1 MRVTTSCSWL
11 LACLLVQG
19 LALDRT
25 VAAETQPL
33 APAAAPS
40 LAESVRTGLLV
51 SSLQLT
57 LPDEGP
63 RYRHLVEAPSSVAFQ
78 KALDAFTHAQYGQAR
93 AGFEALVKQGPEG
106 QLAAVAQAFLAELAL
121 LESPTIQGRS
131 AAITQYRTL
140 LTQHP
145 KDLNASRALWRIGD
159 IYLEMGWVSDA
170 IGAYQYATTRMQTS
184 ADADRSL
191 LSLGVIFE
199 SREQW
204 ADTEQAFG
212 TVRKRS
218 TDDRVLVRATLGQA
232 KALCALKRE
241 REAHP
246 LYAMLYQ
253 RWPDRLRSDAQAL
266 RQYGEIL
273 AGTNQLQRARAI
285 DSLLYNLYPL
295 SPYASAALL
304 RLGNSHRHLGLQK
317 QAEMFYLA
325 VQTQY
330 AGTMDAGIARMQLAR
345 SEQEVAASAGES
357 LLKRKVEGLIRGARA
372 SYLEPSEGEA
382 LYASIAKEHPQ
393 DALGSEALFQLASHY
408 ELHGAPSR
416 AVQVYLDVTKR
427 DGVVD
432 HDPWPQAA
440 RLRLAVLLKPR
451 LEAAIRSK
459 NDVQVLTVFH
469 THGQAP
475 EQHYVGTKLLL
486 EVADAHRRLGFFA
499 EAARLYRVLVRDRK
513 ATGLYEPALLGLGES
528 YLSQGASSSARNA
541 FEIFRLQYPKS
552 PQSMLVV
559 RQLVTAM
566 REQGDRRSAI
576 RVMRQWLLTHPRESE
591 RGWVQLTLAKTL
603 LDDHQTGEAVTAFEE
618 ALRQKYLQSPGDRL
632 LFADLLMSLNK
643 HQQALALYQGILESN
658 PSPGQAEWARVQMA
672 RSLTLQTSP
681 GPARTE
687 PVSGAIDD
695 PLLGRAAAA
704 IQASLRVTT
713 EKEGG

>member
-19 LALDRT
+19 ISLDRT
-25 VAAETQPL
+25 AAAETQSL
-33 APAAAPS
+33 APATAPS

-63 RYRHLVEAPSSVAFQ
+63 RYRHLVEAPGSVAFQ
-78 KALDAFTHAQYGQAR
+78 KALDAFTHAQYGPAR

-191 LSLGVIFE
+191 LSLGVILE

-253 RWPDRLRSDAQAL
+253 RWPDRLRSDSQAL

-345 SEQEVAASAGES
+345 SEQEVAASAGEF

-416 AVQVYLDVTKR
+416 AVQTYLDVTKR
-427 DGVVD
+427 VGVVD

-451 LEAAIRSK
+451 LEAALRSK

-475 EQHYVGTKLLL
+475 EQHYLGTKLLL

-643 HQQALALYQGILESN
+643 HQQALALYQGILASN

-681 GPARTE
+681 GPVRTE

-695 PLLGRAAAA
+695 PLMGRAAAA